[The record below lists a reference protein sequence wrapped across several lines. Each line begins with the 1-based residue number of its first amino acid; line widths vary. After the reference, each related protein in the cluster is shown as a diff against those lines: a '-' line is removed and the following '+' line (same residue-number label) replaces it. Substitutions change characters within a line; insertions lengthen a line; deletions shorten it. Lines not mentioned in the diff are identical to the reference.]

1 MPGLTTPTTPRP
13 KILVVDDNPAN
24 LLVVRKLLGKLDID
38 LIEAS
43 SGNDALKATLDNE
56 FALILLDV
64 YMPDMSGFE
73 VADFLLQE
81 EHTRQM
87 PVIFITA
94 TYADDLHRLKGYGF
108 GAVDYMA
115 KPVDGTVLLSKVHVF
130 LELYRN
136 KVALR
141 EALAELSARNR
152 QLEAEIVE
160 RKRIE
165 DEMRHLATHDGLTGL
180 PNRSLF
186 IQRLHSVLAC
196 NAERGSRFALIYLDI
211 NAFKEINDAH
221 GHSAG
226 DAVLRSLSD
235 RLRAHLKPGDTAARL
250 GGDEFALIINNID
263 DIDAALRFRDALDV
277 ELRQPLVYE
286 QVGEWLALPLESS
299 LGLAVF
305 PDNGVTADAIIFAAD
320 QAMYAAKRAGIAR
333 LARTADLGAPG

>member
-1 MPGLTTPTTPRP
+1 MSGLTKPITARP

-24 LLVVRKLLGKLDID
+24 LLVVRRLLSKLDIE
-38 LIEAS
+38 LVEAT
-43 SGNDALKATLDNE
+43 SGNDALKATLDSE

-141 EALAELSARNR
+141 EALTELSARNR

-165 DEMRHLATHDGLTGL
+165 QEVRHLATHDALTGL
-180 PNRSLF
+180 PNRVLF
-186 IQRLHSVLAC
+186 MQRLDEAMASSRADS
-196 NAERGSRFALIYLDI
+196 SRFALIYLDI
-211 NAFKEINDAH
+211 NAFKLVNDAH
-221 GHSAG
+221 GHVAG
-226 DAVLRSLSD
+226 DAVLSSVATCLRS
-235 RLRAHLKPGDTAARL
+235 HLGENDTAARL
-250 GGDEFALIINNID
+250 GGDEFAFIVND
-263 DIDAALRFRDALDV
+263 VADVDAAMQLAMAIDSQLR
-277 ELRQPLVYE
+277 EPLLHEQGSGQLSLSLQSSIGVAVYPDD
-286 QVGEWLALPLESS
+286 GE
-299 LGLAVF
+299 
-305 PDNGVTADAIIFAAD
+305 THDAIIFAAD
-320 QAMYAAKRAGIAR
+320 QAMYTAKRAG
-333 LARTADLGAPG
+333 GSAPDRASRPS

>member
-1 MPGLTTPTTPRP
+1 MSELSASITPRP

-24 LLVVRKLLGKLDID
+24 LLVMRKLLAKVDAD

-43 SGNDALKATLDNE
+43 SGNDALKATFDHE

-73 VADFLLQE
+73 VADFLMQE

-115 KPVDGTVLLSKVHVF
+115 KPVDATMLLSKVHVF
-130 LELYRN
+130 LELYRH

-141 EALAELSARNR
+141 QALAELSARNR

-165 DEMRHLATHDGLTGL
+165 EDMRHLATHDGLTGL
-180 PNRSLF
+180 PNRVLF
-186 IQRLHSVLAC
+186 MERLHAAIAQS
-196 NAERGSRFALIYLDI
+196 AERGSRLALVYLDI
-211 NAFKEINDAH
+211 NGFKEVNDAH

-226 DAVLRSLSD
+226 DAVLHTLAE
-235 RLRAHLKPGDTAARL
+235 RLRGHLKSGDTAARL
-250 GGDEFALIINNID
+250 GGDEFAIIVVEVAD
-263 DIDAALRFRDALDV
+263 VAEALRLGDALDQQ
-277 ELRQPLVYE
+277 LREPLLHRQGSSE
-286 QVGEWLALPLESS
+286 LALSLHSS
-299 LGLAVF
+299 IGLAVF
-305 PDNGVTADAIIFAAD
+305 PDHGDSAEAIIFAAD
-320 QAMYAAKRAGIAR
+320 QAMYTAKRAGKGRPVSAGVV
-333 LARTADLGAPG
+333 L